1 MKRIAAFLLAL
12 FATSAFSEDLP
23 EHFIKRYEGTL
34 DGKMG
39 ITVMLAG
46 NGEEVSGTYYYHR
59 KGMPIELTGSISV
72 MGKID
77 MKESTY
83 NADGDEVVTGIW
95 NINTTE
101 DGSLRGTW
109 KASNNAKPLAL
120 TLKEMYPAGSI
131 PTVVTN
137 LTYSS
142 KKGRGGEELGVSREC
157 QYVQFQSTSP
167 AATAINAKLRQ
178 HVIEPMLTVE
188 DDADGKPIARP
199 VKTPTAAEIEAL
211 VYQPANKEDEDWE
224 AAYVNETITSMEV
237 IFNERNFLCIKS
249 NYYEYSGGAH
259 GNHGAGY
266 YVFSLKTGEELT
278 LKNLL
283 KPGYE
288 KSFTKLGEADLKVQA
303 SVQPD
308 APLHDAG
315 LSIDALELTDNWF
328 VNAGGIGFSYS
339 PYEIASYA
347 RGYVVFTLP
356 WKDIQSW
363 IDTASPLRPLI
374 PINTK

>member
-1 MKRIAAFLLAL
+1 
-12 FATSAFSEDLP
+12 
-23 EHFIKRYEGTL
+23 
-34 DGKMG
+34 
-39 ITVMLAG
+39 
-46 NGEEVSGTYYYHR
+46 
-59 KGMPIELTGSISV
+59 
-72 MGKID
+72 
-77 MKESTY
+77 
-83 NADGDEVVTGIW
+83 
-95 NINTTE
+95 
-101 DGSLRGTW
+101 
-109 KASNNAKPLAL
+109 
-120 TLKEMYPAGSI
+120 
-131 PTVVTN
+131 
-137 LTYSS
+137 
-142 KKGRGGEELGVSREC
+142 
-157 QYVQFQSTSP
+157 
-167 AATAINAKLRQ
+167 
-178 HVIEPMLTVE
+178 
-188 DDADGKPIARP
+188 
-199 VKTPTAAEIEAL
+199 
-211 VYQPANKEDEDWE
+211 
-224 AAYVNETITSMEV
+224 MEV

-288 KSFTKLGEADLKVQA
+288 KSFAKLGEADLKVQA